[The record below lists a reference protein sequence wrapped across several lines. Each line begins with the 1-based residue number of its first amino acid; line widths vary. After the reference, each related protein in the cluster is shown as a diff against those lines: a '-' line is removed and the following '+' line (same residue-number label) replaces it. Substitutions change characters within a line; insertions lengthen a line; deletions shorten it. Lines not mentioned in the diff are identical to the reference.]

1 MTKALRLAALL
12 TAAALTLTACGT
24 SEGSGSGQDHNAA
37 DVTFASDMIQHH
49 AGALQMVDMTMGRD
63 LDPEVATLADDI
75 RAAQAPEIEQMT
87 EWLEKWGEE
96 VPATVRDHANAHGGM
111 GNGGMDMGSDMP
123 GMASAAELK
132 ALDKADGAQFQDMW
146 LKMMIA
152 HHEGAIQMAETELA
166 DGQYQP
172 ALALAKRIK
181 SSQQAEIDQM
191 KQMLGS

>member
-24 SEGSGSGQDHNAA
+24 SDSSGSGQDHNAA